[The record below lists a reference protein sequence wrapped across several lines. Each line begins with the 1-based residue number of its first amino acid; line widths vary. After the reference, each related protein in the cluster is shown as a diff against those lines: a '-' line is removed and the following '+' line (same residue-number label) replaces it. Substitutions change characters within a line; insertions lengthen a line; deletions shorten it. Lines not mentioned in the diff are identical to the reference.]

1 MNNTA
6 GENLGLGKDAVLE
19 EGPVLCIESEHPY
32 RNNTQ
37 EFTTVAVPGAVRY
50 IISFSAET
58 RTEPVYDYVKFF
70 DDDTHTQ
77 YFGAGKYSGG
87 AGGTPCNWP
96 GQTESRPPLVIEAPR
111 FVIAF
116 KTNGSVNDWG
126 FRMMVKPILMVN
138 TNTSGN
144 NGGLFEVISTHS
156 PMIPNI
162 SDAARNYVH
171 KEPVHQRL
179 YKHAIAKHD
188 SVQTMM
194 VEQMQSKLNIS
205 LKPWELARTNSAG
218 GAPDMTGAITRQS
231 LSPSGAAGTGG
242 TGSHSYHKKYNK
254 THLPKATLN
263 DFIDEMVIGE
273 ANAGT
278 KTLRRNQSE
287 IIDDEDNNEDE
298 AAMTRN
304 GPVHVSV
311 IEFDETLSTLWRS
324 LRSR

>member
-1 MNNTA
+1 M
-6 GENLGLGKDAVLE
+6 
-19 EGPVLCIESEHPY
+19 
-32 RNNTQ
+32 
-37 EFTTVAVPGAVRY
+37 PGAVRY
-50 IISFSAET
+50 IISFSTET

-144 NGGLFEVISTHS
+144 NGNLLIDSVASVYFHLFLLYVGGLFEVISTHS

-162 SDAARNYVH
+162 SDAARNYKH

-194 VEQMQSKLNIS
+194 VEQMQNKLNIS
-205 LKPWELARTNSAG
+205 LKPWELARNNSTGAADMAATG
-218 GAPDMTGAITRQS
+218 GAGQS
-231 LSPSGAAGTGG
+231 LSPSGAAGTG

-254 THLPKATLN
+254 THLAKATLN

-287 IIDDEDNNEDE
+287 IMDEDGEDE
-298 AAMTRN
+298 GMETAVTRS

-311 IEFDETLSTLWRS
+311 VEYDESLSTLWRS